1 MMMSNV
7 VGCMT
12 CEAGM
17 PLQLGRGREVFTD
30 CGSVSAGGSFI
41 VNERLRDGSAG
52 DRRNHQGIGTRREI
66 APESASAVTC
76 FVQRIYRVEKKPK
89 KLTQVGAHIAR
100 SWILTQEHGSHFQV
114 RKARSSAVYMRRI
127 PIGHRTACYA
137 YDSYMSMEL
146 VQAAEQWL

>member
-1 MMMSNV
+1 
-7 VGCMT
+7 
-12 CEAGM
+12 M

-52 DRRNHQGIGTRREI
+52 DRRTRQSVGTRREI

-89 KLTQVGAHIAR
+89 KLTQVGAHIAPP
-100 SWILTQEHGSHFQV
+100 WFLTQEDGLHFRV
-114 RKARSSAVYMRRI
+114 RKARSSAAYMRRV
-127 PIGHRTACYA
+127 PIGHRTAYDA
-137 YDSYMSMEL
+137 YDSYMGM
-146 VQAAEQWL
+146 